1 MTASDDSFTKDQSTQ
16 EKTPQAQVMYRQLR
30 ERLESALTFLPDKP
44 EENPDSTLRA
54 LWHAAA
60 GAPKSVRLATLEPL
74 PELDEVKQTLLAQL
88 IAKRID
94 GIPLAHITQR
104 QSFMNLEM
112 LAGPEA
118 LVPRAETELLAGA
131 AIAAAQS
138 VAQGQSELLVV
149 DVCTGSGNVALAI
162 AQRVP
167 NAMVYAADLSEE
179 AVALARRNAKYL
191 GLDTRAKFFAGDL
204 LMPFETAEF
213 LGKVDVL
220 TCNPPYIN
228 SAKVELMASEIS
240 EHEPKLAFDGGP
252 FGVAILMRLL
262 QEAPKFVRP
271 GGWLVFEVGLGQ
283 GPALIKRLE
292 KNPGFHSLTPI
303 LDESEAVRAISVRLA

>member
-1 MTASDDSFTKDQSTQ
+1 MQ
-16 EKTPQAQVMYRQLR
+16 MLYRQLI
-30 ERLESALTFLPDKP
+30 EQLSTLTFLADKP
-44 EENPDSTLRA
+44 EENPDTTLRA
-54 LWHAAA
+54 LWHTAA
-60 GAPKSVRLATLEPL
+60 GAPKSVRLAASEPL
-74 PELDEVKQTLLAQL
+74 PDLDSAKQMLLAQL

-94 GIPLAHITQR
+94 GVPLAHITQR
-104 QSFMNLEM
+104 QCFMGLEM

-118 LVPRAETELLAGA
+118 LVPRSETELLAHA
-131 AIAAAQS
+131 AVAAVQQ
-138 VAQGQSELLVV
+138 VAAEQAFVKV
-149 DVCTGSGNVALAI
+149 IDVCTGSGNVALAI
-162 AQRVP
+162 AQQAP
-167 NAMVYAADLSEE
+167 NAQVYAADLSED
-179 AVALARRNAKYL
+179 AVALARCNAAHL
-191 GLDTRAKFFAGDL
+191 GLAARAQFFAGDL
-204 LMPFETAEF
+204 LAPFETDEF

-228 SAKVELMASEIS
+228 SAKVELMASEIA

-292 KNPGFHSLTPI
+292 KNPAFHSVTPI
-303 LDESEAVRAISVRLA
+303 VDESGAVRAISLRLA